1 MISTLDACT
10 RRIYENRENCQIRE
24 DCENLK
30 STNMP
35 WKHL

>member
-1 MISTLDACT
+1 MITDLDACPPSAH
-10 RRIYENRENCQIRE
+10 ENRENCQIRE

-35 WKHL
+35 WKNL